1 MGVESIDNIFKC
13 FLPICMNQGGLK
25 DSIIIDENNNYL
37 INKKDLEEVISFY
50 VEMISSMG
58 IDIISQISDNK
69 ELFENELNIKFSDE
83 NRERFIRNEIF
94 NKYLNEDRINIQ
106 NFLTEKL
113 KILDNDCQIR
123 LILTQYLNN

>member
-1 MGVESIDNIFKC
+1 MNNI
-13 FLPICMNQGGLK
+13 K
-25 DSIIIDENNNYL
+25 DSNERFADE
-37 INKKDLEEVISFY
+37 KKDLVEVISFY
-50 VEMISSMG
+50 VEMISFMG

-69 ELFENELNIKFSDE
+69 EPFENELNIKFSDE

-113 KILDNDCQIR
+113 NS
-123 LILTQYLNN
+123 

>member
-1 MGVESIDNIFKC
+1 M
-13 FLPICMNQGGLK
+13 
-25 DSIIIDENNNYL
+25 
-37 INKKDLEEVISFY
+37 ISF
-50 VEMISSMG
+50 MG
-58 IDIISQISDNK
+58 IDIISQISNNK

>member
-1 MGVESIDNIFKC
+1 MNNI
-13 FLPICMNQGGLK
+13 K
-25 DSIIIDENNNYL
+25 DSKERLSDE
-37 INKKDLEEVISFY
+37 KKDLEEVISFY

-69 ELFENELNIKFSDE
+69 EFFENELNIKFSDE

-94 NKYLNEDRINIQ
+94 NKYLNEDKINFE

-113 KILDNDCQIR
+113 KILVNDCQIR
-123 LILTQYLNN
+123 LILSEYN

>member
-1 MGVESIDNIFKC
+1 MNNI
-13 FLPICMNQGGLK
+13 K
-25 DSIIIDENNNYL
+25 DSNERFADE
-37 INKKDLEEVISFY
+37 KKDLVEVISFY